1 MKLKSYIE
9 DLKRLEKKIG
19 NVELIYAT
27 DDEGNCFNIVNYAP
41 GIKYVSQD
49 DLDNGYIDGMDV
61 YDDAT
66 NVNNS
71 NKSAVAVVCIN

>member
-66 NVNNS
+66 NINNS
-71 NKSAVAVVCIN
+71 NNSAVAVVCIN

>member
-1 MKLKSYIE
+1 MRLKSYIE

-27 DDEGNCFNIVNYAP
+27 DDEGNCFNIVNYSP